1 MAEALSGDRAFFMV
15 NEWQD
20 FVQIIWK
27 IILLNSHGGVKMRRI
42 AIALVAVFLL
52 AVWFLNWLGVI
63 DFGVLYVVT
72 HTWYLIPMWYGI
84 RLAQQKQRS
93 MKISG
98 FVLLVFS
105 GFMLIISLIE
115 LFTETQESIYYITV
129 IGTLVF
135 WPLIVALFLLS
146 VIISLFDKGEVVH
159 KSFLKQRTI
168 KCPEQELLDTSL
180 RSFLGKLIFVMNPK
194 SISLRAVRLDV
205 LALFGNV
212 EIVIPED
219 VGVLAELKT
228 LFASADIL
236 GKRNRKLV
244 GREVVRSPA
253 AESQN
258 PRLLLVT
265 RSWFGSVTVRC
276 ESKRRS

>member
-1 MAEALSGDRAFFMV
+1 
-15 NEWQD
+15 
-20 FVQIIWK
+20 
-27 IILLNSHGGVKMRRI
+27 
-42 AIALVAVFLL
+42 
-52 AVWFLNWLGVI
+52 
-63 DFGVLYVVT
+63 
-72 HTWYLIPMWYGI
+72 
-84 RLAQQKQRS
+84 
-93 MKISG
+93 
-98 FVLLVFS
+98 
-105 GFMLIISLIE
+105 MLIISLIE